1 MSLPESY
8 GLKDKVTI
16 ITGGGQGIGFA
27 IAKLFAQAGSDIII
41 AGRNE
46 KTADG
51 IREVVEAE
59 GRRFFFIKTDVT
71 NEEQVIAMA
80 QKAKEEFGHIDVLV
94 NNVGIS
100 KHEDAEKMPLE
111 MWNLVINTNLT
122 SQFLVSREV
131 GKIMLEQGKGSIV
144 NISSMSGSIVNRPIT
159 QCNYN
164 TAKAGVNHLTKSM
177 AVEWATR
184 GVRVNAVAPA
194 YVYTPIT
201 AHRID
206 NPDDPY
212 VPTWNYMNPMGRV
225 GLPEEIAGAALYFAC
240 DASSY
245 TTGAILPVDGGY
257 TCW

>member
-1 MSLPESY
+1 MSIPASF
-8 GLKDKVTI
+8 GLEGKVSI

-27 IAKLFAQAGSDIII
+27 IAKLFAQAGSDIIV

-46 KTADG
+46 TTAEG
-51 IREVVEAE
+51 IRKVVVEE

-71 NEEQVIAMA
+71 NEEQVIAM
-80 QKAKEEFGHIDVLV
+80 
-94 NNVGIS
+94 
-100 KHEDAEKMPLE
+100 PLE
-111 MWNLVINTNLT
+111 MWKLVIDTNLT

-164 TAKAGVNHLTKSM
+164 TAKAGVNHLTRSM

-206 NPDDPY
+206 NPEDPY